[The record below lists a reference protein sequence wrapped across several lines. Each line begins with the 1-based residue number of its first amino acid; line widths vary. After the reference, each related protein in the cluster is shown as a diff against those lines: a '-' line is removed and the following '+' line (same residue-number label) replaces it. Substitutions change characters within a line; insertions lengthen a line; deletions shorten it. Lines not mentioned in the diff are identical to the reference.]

1 MDAIRIDLHAYTASF
16 RIPGMMGYQVTSPVP
31 PPSTIY
37 GILAAAN
44 GREVTP
50 DETWIA
56 YRCHY
61 EALARDLEKII
72 SFREG
77 GPYWDKK
84 LNAVNTMPIT
94 REFLYKPHLVLY
106 LKPGKV
112 AEAFLRPRY
121 PLLLGRSQ
129 DVAYVE
135 GYMTTTLEPVSSGKA
150 TGVLIR
156 FPAVNVRSRVLSFP
170 TYFEMEARRPL
181 AVKPFHV
188 LDGRN
193 QPQTISVPNLLYR
206 DTEDETGLVVPIFNE
221 EELSP

>member
-1 MDAIRIDLHAYTASF
+1 
-16 RIPGMMGYQVTSPVP
+16 
-31 PPSTIY
+31 
-37 GILAAAN
+37 
-44 GREVTP
+44 
-50 DETWIA
+50 
-56 YRCHY
+56 
-61 EALARDLEKII
+61 
-72 SFREG
+72 
-77 GPYWDKK
+77 
-84 LNAVNTMPIT
+84 
-94 REFLYKPHLVLY
+94 
-106 LKPGKV
+106 
-112 AEAFLRPRY
+112 
-121 PLLLGRSQ
+121 
-129 DVAYVE
+129 
-135 GYMTTTLEPVSSGKA
+135 MTTTLEPVSSGKA